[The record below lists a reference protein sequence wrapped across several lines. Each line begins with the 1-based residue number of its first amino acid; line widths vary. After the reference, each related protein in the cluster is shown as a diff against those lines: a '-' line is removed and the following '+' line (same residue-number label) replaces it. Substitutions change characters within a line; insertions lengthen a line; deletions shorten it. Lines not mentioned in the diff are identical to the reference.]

1 MYIGESGSLAEGV
14 RDWVCLA
21 VCCRGMG
28 VGLWADNVERHS
40 VPSSGADAG
49 RWAEVP
55 SGTWKGGRL
64 GMYGE
69 VVGGGEVQRTR
80 YCQLWTMDWK

>member
-1 MYIGESGSLAEGV
+1 MYIGESESLAEEVG
-14 RDWVCLA
+14 DWVCLA

-49 RWAEVP
+49 RWA
-55 SGTWKGGRL
+55 
-64 GMYGE
+64 
-69 VVGGGEVQRTR
+69 VVQEGLAGAVSATV
-80 YCQLWTMDWK
+80 WS